1 MEKRFVVALGLC
13 FLLIILYP
21 RILNYFYPQKTSV
34 THISAPQ
41 KASQLSSVPAG
52 MPKGV
57 EQDTKEVAPDFKEEF
72 YELSSGKLKAVFS
85 NVDGSVTSLTSLE
98 RDVKSAPIGRIID
111 VKSGSE
117 GSFVIRLGE
126 PLCTQHIDF
135 KVVSKTSDSI
145 EFEGEAR
152 PGLVLRKKFSL
163 LTDKHA
169 IELEVSFVN
178 KTSEPL
184 KLSYDFVSRF
194 FAGEQHYGN
203 PSIEAAY
210 FNGEKASEK
219 DGNSMRKNP
228 YQNKTPLKWIGLEE
242 KYFAMIIEPEK
253 EILSTSTEF
262 TASKNLVN
270 RIFVNDIG
278 VKPNETMSEKY
289 LIYCGPKRYDELKG
303 FGFEKLMY
311 TKVLGNLWIYIL
323 QALFFFYR
331 IFKNYGLAVIALS
344 VLMKILFAPLTH
356 ISFKSMRKMQEL
368 QPKIKALQ
376 EEFKKDPQRMNK
388 EIMELYRKHK
398 VNPMGGCLP
407 MLLQMPI
414 FIALYQAL
422 SQAIELK
429 GAPFIWW
436 IKDLSEPDKIYTLPF
451 SIPFIGNSVN
461 VLPILM
467 IVSMVW
473 QQKLTPNVSTSK
485 EQQTMMLIMPV
496 VFGIIFYNL
505 PSGLVLYWFV
515 NNMLTIGHQLI
526 FKRNTTA
533 LATA

>member
-1 MEKRFVVALGLC
+1 MEKRFIVALGLC
-13 FLLIILYP
+13 FLVIVFYP
-21 RILNYFYPQKTSV
+21 HILNHFF
-34 THISAPQ
+34 PQ
-41 KASQLSSVPAG
+41 KASITHVVTPQGAPQVPPEAG
-52 MPKGV
+52 AAQRKA
-57 EQDTKEVAPDFKEEF
+57 EEKIEEAAPAFKEEF
-72 YELSSGKLKAVFS
+72 YELATGKLKAVFS
-85 NVDGSVTSLTSLE
+85 NVDGSVIKLTSIE
-98 RDVKSAPIGRIID
+98 SNVESAPSGRIVD
-111 VKSGSE
+111 AENSSK
-117 GSFVIRLGE
+117 GSFVIRFTE
-126 PLCTQHIDF
+126 PLCTQPIHF
-135 KVVSKTSDSI
+135 KVVNKTSDSI
-145 EFEGEAR
+145 ELEGEILS
-152 PGLVLRKKFSL
+152 GLILRKKFSL
-163 LTDKHA
+163 LSGRHA
-169 IELEVSFVN
+169 IELEASFTN
-178 KTSEPL
+178 KTSGPL
-184 KLSYDFVSRF
+184 KLSYSFISRF
-194 FAGEQHYGN
+194 FAGEAHYGN
-203 PSIEAAY
+203 PTIEAAY
-210 FNGEKASEK
+210 FNGDKVSK
-219 DGNSMRKNP
+219 KNGNAMRKEP
-228 YQNKTPLKWIGLEE
+228 YINKTALKWIGLEE
-242 KYFAMIIEPEK
+242 KYFTMVIKPER
-253 EILSTSTEF
+253 EILSANTSF
-262 TASKNLVN
+262 VGSKDLVN
-270 RIFVNDIG
+270 RILIEDTDI
-278 VKPNETMSEKY
+278 KPGETISARY
-289 LIYCGPKRYDELKG
+289 LIYCGPKRYDELKS

-311 TKVLGNLWIYIL
+311 TKVLGNLWVYIL
-323 QALFFFYR
+323 QVLFFFHR
-331 IFKNYGLAVIALS
+331 ILKNYGLAIIALS

-376 EEFKKDPQRMNK
+376 EELKKDPQRMNK

-461 VLPILM
+461 VLPLLM

-473 QQKLTPNVSTSK
+473 QQKLTPTVSTSK

-496 VFGIIFYNL
+496 VFGIVFYNL

-515 NNMLTIGHQLI
+515 NNMLTIGHQLL